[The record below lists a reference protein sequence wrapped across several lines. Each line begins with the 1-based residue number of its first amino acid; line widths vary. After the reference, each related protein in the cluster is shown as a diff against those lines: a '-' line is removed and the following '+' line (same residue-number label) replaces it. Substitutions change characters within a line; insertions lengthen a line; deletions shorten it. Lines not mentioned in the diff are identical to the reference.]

1 MYFVNSFAIKS
12 LNIFCHALER
22 LINQCFLCSKK

>member
-1 MYFVNSFAIKS
+1 MRFVNRFTIKS

-22 LINQCFLCSKK
+22 LINQCFLYSKK

>member
-1 MYFVNSFAIKS
+1 MLFVNTFSNKS

-22 LINQCFLCSKK
+22 LINQCFLYSKR